1 MQDEPPNPYQ
11 APSISVE
18 TEAKLNAVK
27 FHPLRYFAS
36 LLLVFFLTAILAPMD
51 TGVWQSRA
59 MIAECFVYALY
70 LIAQMLVFRGR
81 IREQAITHGPT
92 ICFFV
97 SVALVV
103 TWTVAMETRV
113 LPYPPYI
120 RVKRVVYSMLAD
132 YLISMS
138 QSATIENCSSVGPK
152 SQAYDQPFPSARRIT
167 T

>member
-1 MQDEPPNPYQ
+1 
-11 APSISVE
+11 
-18 TEAKLNAVK
+18 
-27 FHPLRYFAS
+27 
-36 LLLVFFLTAILAPMD
+36 MD
-51 TGVWQSRA
+51 TGVWQSRV

-103 TWTVAMETRV
+103 AWTVAMETRV

-120 RVKRVVYSMLAD
+120 H
-132 YLISMS
+132 
-138 QSATIENCSSVGPK
+138 
-152 SQAYDQPFPSARRIT
+152 
-167 T
+167 

>member
-1 MQDEPPNPYQ
+1 MLYSGFNILPRSVFWSAYLNGRSDNTDVIQLRSMQDEPPNPYQ

-103 TWTVAMETRV
+103 AWTVAMETRV

-120 RVKRVVYSMLAD
+120 H
-132 YLISMS
+132 
-138 QSATIENCSSVGPK
+138 
-152 SQAYDQPFPSARRIT
+152 
-167 T
+167 